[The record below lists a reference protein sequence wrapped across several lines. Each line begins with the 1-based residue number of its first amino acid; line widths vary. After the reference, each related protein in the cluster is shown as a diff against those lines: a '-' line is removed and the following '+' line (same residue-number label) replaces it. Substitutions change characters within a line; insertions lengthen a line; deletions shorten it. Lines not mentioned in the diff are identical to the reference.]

1 MGELGHTGDHNGDI
15 TLWLRLALGDIA
27 VLFEVD
33 GPTLLR
39 TVSVLDLELETT
51 IGLRA
56 RGTGASKQSRKNI
69 NATSWTA
76 ETHLLDE
83 ILHVLVREGF
93 ESGSNGS
100 DAF

>member
-1 MGELGHTGDHNGDI
+1 M
-15 TLWLRLALGDIA
+15 RLALVDIA

-39 TVSVLDLELETT
+39 AVSVLDLELEDT

-56 RGTGASKQSRKNI
+56 RGMGASKQSRKNI
-69 NATSWTA
+69 NARLGTSWTA

-83 ILHVLVREGF
+83 VLLVLVCEGF